1 MEHLNT
7 NTNSVERPHPSR
19 SPQPP
24 AKKNVCL
31 ETDRNLGSER
41 WRENKTFFFSFK
53 FMKKVFVYLRPCDE
67 HWRHKDD

>member
-24 AKKNVCL
+24 AKKMSAL
-31 ETDRNLGSER
+31 KLTET
-41 WRENKTFFFSFK
+41 
-53 FMKKVFVYLRPCDE
+53 
-67 HWRHKDD
+67 